1 MKRAVLYLRV
11 STIDQTAANQER
23 ELREI
28 AGRIGYEV
36 TRVYKDRGLSGAKG
50 RFSSRSAAALRQ
62 NDLANRRPPMPSLA
76 ITRGDTIATGCS
88 RCRLQRSL
96 RICQDRHADA
106 LFSPVVIL
114 RGRRAAGGGRAWA
127 RNGLRWR
134 RAAPACDGGCA

>member
-1 MKRAVLYLRV
+1 M
-11 STIDQTAANQER
+11 N
-23 ELREI
+23 I
-28 AGRIGYEV
+28 A
-36 TRVYKDRGLSGAKG
+36 
-50 RFSSRSAAALRQ
+50 FSSRSAAALRQ

-114 RGRRAAGGGRAWA
+114 RGRRARVGAERAQVAACGPCMRRRMRMSTRIA
-127 RNGLRWR
+127 R
-134 RAAPACDGGCA
+134 PARSGANIWKVRLIRSLIGSITACAQASQTSTRL